1 MNEKDTI
8 CLTDYIL
15 CPQKKVRGRF
25 EGEKIHWTDQR
36 THDQIDPLQP
46 LKNYSCDLGL
56 HQLGG
61 ILQSPGFFKNPL
73 DCRDFSPCSLQSR
86 GYHTDEAQ
94 YPKIPMPCT
103 DA

>member
-1 MNEKDTI
+1 LNEKDMI
-8 CLTDYIL
+8 RLTDYIL

-25 EGEKIHWTDQR
+25 EGEKIHGTDQR
-36 THDQIDPLQP
+36 THDQIEPLNLSNIIHVISLCISLEVFSRAP
-46 LKNYSCDLGL
+46 DSL
-56 HQLGG
+56 
-61 ILQSPGFFKNPL
+61 KNPL